1 MGCSMMAAVRDNSFP
16 CHFWVVEYF
25 TGSRLNVRVTRASN
39 SRSSSSSVPIPPL
52 QEGLGLTN
60 LAGVSAAGAA
70 VLAGVCGGD
79 RLGRRVKCDLVAIWV
94 TCWEQRTEVSGW
106 VPVVRDCFFWLLCP
120 VLSPVTWHEC
130 VSVLS
135 NFSSQ
140 LLALSSA
147 ISHAVLSKPWWGF
160 PFPAAHVSQ
169 RVSADSSA
177 VWLLGGRAGH
187 TAGWQ

>member
-1 MGCSMMAAVRDNSFP
+1 MMAAVRDNSFP

-79 RLGRRVKCDLVAIWV
+79 RLGRRVKCDLVAI
-94 TCWEQRTEVSGW
+94 
-106 VPVVRDCFFWLLCP
+106 
-120 VLSPVTWHEC
+120 
-130 VSVLS
+130 
-135 NFSSQ
+135 
-140 LLALSSA
+140 
-147 ISHAVLSKPWWGF
+147 
-160 PFPAAHVSQ
+160 
-169 RVSADSSA
+169 
-177 VWLLGGRAGH
+177 
-187 TAGWQ
+187 